1 MRMRLGRISRLAMV
15 GLAALALLASI
26 APVASAK
33 IGGFHDGFF
42 SRNRIDDLGAGP
54 PSGTTRLI
62 DVASASGATIA
73 RFNVLWCRHEP
84 DFNGDH
90 RAGVW
95 TSTIADVNKIID
107 SGMRPL
113 PILINAPVW
122 ARASIDRPAGG
133 TGCDKKHE
141 DDAAY
146 PPEGDSDS
154 LAAWDEFVGRFI
166 RCMRGIGNAGGGCP
180 MGVEPPVA
188 NLELNTP
195 PIQGYE
201 IWNEPNLGKYWGKG
215 QSGSSLWKGD
225 ADRFLRLLR
234 GAFAVPHSRPVVL
247 GGLSFPNDG
256 DWGNRN
262 VAATRYLER
271 IYNVLEIPPAEPPK
285 FDVIGVHPY
294 DSGMHTSATFANNR
308 VLDTYQVRNRHND
321 DTSVWVTEV
330 GDDAHRLASMWDEIQ
345 APVIIF
351 YRLMDSCPET
361 PPDPQIPGSGCNDID
376 TGRDMG
382 VFPWRQFSNPRNA
395 YCQLAARWGA
405 FPSDCG

>member
-42 SRNRIDDLGAGP
+42 SRNGVDDLGTGP
-54 PSGTTRLI
+54 PSGTTQLI
-62 DVASASGATIA
+62 DAARASGATIA
-73 RFNVLWCRHEP
+73 RFNVLWCQLEP
-84 DFNGDH
+84 DFDGDY
-90 RAGVW
+90 RADRW
-95 TSTIADVNKIID
+95 TATKNNVNRIID

-133 TGCDKKHE
+133 TGCAKKNE
-141 DDAAY
+141 EDAAY
-146 PPEGDSDS
+146 PPGDDSDS
-154 LAAWDEFVGRFI
+154 LSAWDEFVGRFI
-166 RCMRGIGNAGGGCP
+166 RCMRGIGDAGGGCP
-180 MGVEPPVA
+180 MGVNPPVA

-225 ADRFLRLLR
+225 ANRFLRLVR
-234 GAFAVPHSRPVVL
+234 GAFAVPHSRPIVL

-271 IYNVLEIPPAEPPK
+271 IYDLLDFMGDPPQFNA
-285 FDVIGVHPY
+285 IAVHPY
-294 DSGMHTSATFANNR
+294 GAGMHTSAAFANDQ
-308 VLDTYQVRNRHND
+308 VLETYQVRNRHND

-330 GDDAHRLASMWDEIQ
+330 GDDAHRLVSMWDEIQ

-361 PPDPQIPGSGCNDID
+361 PPDPEIPGSGCHDID

-382 VFPWRQFSNPRNA
+382 VLPWRQFSNPRPV
-395 YCQLAARWGA
+395 YCALAARWGA
-405 FPSDCG
+405 YPCG